1 MNDSNL
7 VIFKNLNK
15 LAFIALLIAVIPIW
29 PYFFYQLLKFLVCG
43 AAAYSA
49 YTFYKQHMSKSMW
62 IMIVVAII
70 FNPINPFYFGHFL
83 WSVLDIVIAV
93 VFFRATK
100 SQGAK
105 AIEA

>member
-1 MNDSNL
+1 
-7 VIFKNLNK
+7 
-15 LAFIALLIAVIPIW
+15 
-29 PYFFYQLLKFLVCG
+29 
-43 AAAYSA
+43 
-49 YTFYKQHMSKSMW
+49 MSKSMW